1 MAGSLKVHSSDDTNL
16 TVTLRPEGKTFNGLR
31 EARWAAHLMDTL
43 RYFELGWV
51 KALDL
56 SFSVMIPNHEET
68 LIGLLKRSHIE
79 NIEEGEAGL
88 AIKDVRIGG
97 SMSDLDAVGI
107 LIVRA
112 KNSKATL
119 AVGSPVTTQIC
130 RP

>member
-1 MAGSLKVHSSDDTNL
+1 M
-16 TVTLRPEGKTFNGLR
+16 
-31 EARWAAHLMDTL
+31 
-43 RYFELGWV
+43 GWV

-56 SFSVMIPNHEET
+56 SSSFMFPSHEET

-79 NIEEGEAGL
+79 NIEEGETRL
-88 AIKDVRIGG
+88 AIKDVGIDG
-97 SMSDLDAVGI
+97 SISDLDEVGI